1 MKTYLTALALTA
13 VLAQPAT
20 ATTFPSLTTIYVA
33 SGVVDQGGN
42 ATAGIATTV
51 FCSNVSGQ
59 TAQVRVLILTSE
71 GAIHAAGTATV
82 PHGSTRIFSTHDTAL
97 DDSVIL
103 NTGFALGVLN
113 VESTQSGVFCSA
125 MIINSGFANDSV
137 ALHMIRVNPHP
148 GTVE

>member
-1 MKTYLTALALTA
+1 MKTLLAAVALAAT
-13 VLAQPAT
+13 LAQPA
-20 ATTFPSLTTIYVA
+20 AAVTFPSLTTIYVA
-33 SGVVDQGGN
+33 AGVVDQGGD

-71 GAIHAAGTATV
+71 GAIDAAGTATLA
-82 PHGSTRIFSTHDTAL
+82 HGATRIFSTHDTAL